1 MPSSSGEY
9 VVKVKSGAEMLA
21 QVMAD
26 HSGKLVGREVA
37 LDVARTRKV
46 PRKRQGQ
53 TVDSKSTNGS
63 GKRVGIREIAKQ
75 AGVSVATVSMVL
87 NDNPKITEATRQKVN
102 KIIEKVGYRPNRL
115 AQSLS
120 GRYTRVISILM
131 PTLRHAMADPY
142 FGELI
147 SGICDRAARLGHK
160 VMLEHA
166 KPDFIRDR
174 RHIELFE
181 RRFVDGVLCIGFND
195 RHAFMQDFADNKYPM
210 VVVNNT
216 FPQWGLDHVVCDYRS
231 GAEQVMTYLHQL
243 GHRKI
248 GLVHGA
254 PEVYTTREIVEVYQT
269 RMQSVSNEFDD
280 SWMADGRFTEE
291 HGAEATKKLLELHPD
306 MTAIFASNDKMAIGA
321 IHYANRHGRSVPT
334 DLSIVGFDDIQYTAF
349 MNPTLTTVHL
359 PLYELGVL
367 ACERLVGRIRE
378 KQGSVQEVLPTHLV
392 LRESTSLAATY
403 MPGVN

>member
-1 MPSSSGEY
+1 M
-9 VVKVKSGAEMLA
+9 AEIMAGCTAKPVLA
-21 QVMAD
+21 
-26 HSGKLVGREVA
+26 GK
-37 LDVARTRKV
+37 
-46 PRKRQGQ
+46 
-53 TVDSKSTNGS
+53 TVDRETLRLNRRKKQGVVSVSNKSTS
-63 GKRVGIREIAKQ
+63 GTVKRVGIREIARQ

-87 NDNPKITEATRQKVN
+87 NDNPKISEATRQKVN
-102 KIIEKVGYRPNRL
+102 KVIDRVGYRPNRL

-181 RRFVDGVLCIGFND
+181 RRFVDGALCIGFND
-195 RHAFMQDFADNKYPM
+195 KHPFMKDFKENDLPM

-216 FPQWGLDHVVCDYRS
+216 FPQWDLDHVVCDYQS
-231 GAEQVMTYLHQL
+231 GAEQVMTYLQQL
-243 GHRKI
+243 GHQKI

-254 PEVYTTREIVEVYQT
+254 PEVFTAREIIRVYER
-269 RMQSVSNEFDD
+269 RMKMSGAEGFDKT
-280 SWMADGRFTEE
+280 WFADGRFTEE
-291 HGAEATKKLLELHPD
+291 HGAEATARLLEAHPD
-306 MTAIFASNDKMAIGA
+306 MTAIFASNDKMALGA
-321 IHYANRHGRSVPT
+321 IHYAQRHGRSVPG
-334 DLSIVGFDDIQYTAF
+334 DLSIIGFDDIQYTAF
-349 MNPTLTTVHL
+349 TNPSLTTVHL

-367 ACERLVGRIRE
+367 ACERLVERIRN
-378 KQGSVQEVLPTHLV
+378 KSQLVKEVLPTHLV
-392 LRESTSLAATY
+392 LRESTSLAASYT
-403 MPGVN
+403 PGV